1 METDAVASVNGQGAN
16 GTIADSSVTGTDSS
30 VAAEP
35 VAAAVTETAEV
46 KETAAPVAESTTDTK
61 EGAKDEVSTGIVDST
76 VPEEEKPS
84 QKRPNEESEHDNAV
98 AKKVARLENGDGVTH
113 AVVGEPEV
121 EPHTEESKKVN
132 DVEMAGATE
141 EVAAATAVEQEAAV

>member
-1 METDAVASVNGQGAN
+1 METDAVASVNGQAAN
-16 GTIADSSVTGTDSS
+16 GTIAESSVTGTDSS

-35 VAAAVTETAEV
+35 LAAAVT
-46 KETAAPVAESTTDTK
+46 ETAAPVAESTTDTK
-61 EGAKDEVSTGIVDST
+61 EGAKDEVSTAIVDST